1 MAQTMLLN
9 ANVAGCAVDFKKEPL
24 IQRLRPKSVSHF
36 FLPDLHASSSHS
48 ISVAPIVALFKSK
61 AKAPA
66 KKVIYCS

>member
-9 ANVAGCAVDFKKEPL
+9 ANVAGCALDFKKEPL

-36 FLPDLHASSSHS
+36 FLPDVHASSHS